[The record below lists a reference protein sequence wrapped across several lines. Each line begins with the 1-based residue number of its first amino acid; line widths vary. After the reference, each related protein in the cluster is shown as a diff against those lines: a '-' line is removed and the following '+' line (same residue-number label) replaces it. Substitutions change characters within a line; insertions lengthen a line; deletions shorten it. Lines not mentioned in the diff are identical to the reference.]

1 MSKKINTSEQEPI
14 VSLLSR
20 LSVFSKNHKTGILLT
35 LLAVTAA
42 VCGGWA
48 YKAHCDK
55 IAEESW
61 GAYYNAQVAFA
72 AKESQQAL
80 TLLDELCAKY
90 PNTAAAEYAQLFRG
104 DFFYSNEDFSQA
116 ADTYKSLLTAHTPD
130 VRIVAM
136 LSLAAAYQASG
147 EYAQSAQTAQD
158 FINQNPTSF
167 ALPQAY
173 LILALSQELA
183 GNKDQAVEAYT
194 YLLENYTKTYF
205 GAFAKDKLAVL
216 KK

>member
-1 MSKKINTSEQEPI
+1 MSKKINTPEQEPI

-20 LSVFSKNHKTGILLT
+20 LSVFGKNHKIGILLT
-35 LLAVTAA
+35 LLAVTAVA
-42 VCGGWA
+42 CGGWA
-48 YKAHCDK
+48 YKTHCDK

-72 AKESQQAL
+72 AKENQQAL

-116 ADTYKSLLTAHTPD
+116 ADNYKALLTARTPD
-130 VRIVAM
+130 VRNVAM
-136 LSLAAAYQASG
+136 LSLAAAYQAG
-147 EYAQSAQTAQD
+147 GDYAQSAQTAQD
-158 FINQNPTSF
+158 FIKQNPTSF

-173 LILALSQELA
+173 LIFALSQELA

-205 GAFAKDKLAVL
+205 GAFAKDKLAAL